1 MLYPVLID
9 MPCAKTV
16 QGLTPTLAVIN
27 NVSPNSNKINPK
39 MRYNRVMNLGLIL
52 FGLGETLLI
61 TANVG
66 VSPWTVLAQGLSF
79 KTGYS
84 IGLTTFFVSIAVLF
98 LWIPLKQKPGIGTI
112 LNTIIVS
119 VVIDVSLPYL
129 PNPETII
136 LQISQIIIAVVIVG
150 IGSGFYLVANLGPGS
165 RDGLMTG
172 LQRITNK
179 PISLIRAIIEISVV
193 IFGWYLG
200 GVVGIG
206 TIVFAIGIGPL
217 VSAGLFSVSRIIK

>member
-1 MLYPVLID
+1 MKFLILIFTIKKIPVVSWSSYDALNLKPKFITLLYLI
-9 MPCAKTV
+9 
-16 QGLTPTLAVIN
+16 
-27 NVSPNSNKINPK
+27 
-39 MRYNRVMNLGLIL
+39 LGLIL

-61 TANVG
+61 TANAG
-66 VSPWTVLAQGLSF
+66 VSPWTVLAQGISI

-84 IGLTTFFVSIAVLF
+84 IGLTTFFVSLGVLC
-98 LWIPLKQKPGIGTI
+98 LWIPLRQKPGIGTI

-119 VVIDVSLPYL
+119 VVMDVSLPFL
-129 PNPETII
+129 PAPETILLQT
-136 LQISQIIIAVVIVG
+136 LQIISAVVIVG
-150 IGSGFYLVANLGPGS
+150 LGSGFYLIANLGPGS

-172 LQRITNK
+172 LQRMTNK

-193 IFGWYLG
+193 IVGWYLG

-206 TIVFAIGIGPL
+206 TIIFALAIGPF

>member
-1 MLYPVLID
+1 MKFLVLIFALKKIPILSWSSFD
-9 MPCAKTV
+9 ALNLKPKII
-16 QGLTPTLAVIN
+16 TLKYLV
-27 NVSPNSNKINPK
+27 
-39 MRYNRVMNLGLIL
+39 LGLVL
-52 FGLGETLLI
+52 FGIGETLLI
-61 TANVG
+61 TANAG

-84 IGLTTFFVSIAVLF
+84 IGLTTFFVSIAVLC

-136 LQISQIIIAVVIVG
+136 LQILQIIFAVIMVG
-150 IGSGFYLVANLGPGS
+150 IGSGFYLIANLGPGS

-172 LQRITNK
+172 LQRKTNL
-179 PISLIRAIIEISVV
+179 PIALIRAFMEITVV
-193 IFGWYLG
+193 SMGWYLG
-200 GVVGIG
+200 GTVGIG
-206 TIVFAIGIGPL
+206 TLLFAFGVGPAVAFGLYL
-217 VSAGLFSVSRIIK
+217 VNKMFS